1 MSELNKAY
9 LASLIYACI
18 IGFSFMFVKIALTAA
33 TPLDTLA
40 HRFSISFL
48 AILLF
53 FFIRK
58 IQLTIKFRDLLS
70 ILPLAL
76 FYPAL
81 FFSFQAFGLLYTS
94 SSEAGI
100 IQATV
105 PIFTLAFAAYFLKE
119 RSTLRQ
125 KLFTCLSVAGVIY
138 IFAMKGLA
146 VELTNS
152 KGILLILFST
162 LSAASYNVLAR
173 SLTKRYSLAILTYI
187 MSLLG
192 MLLFNGMAIIQHMFN
207 STLSQYF
214 TPFTDKN
221 FLIATIYLGLLSSLV
236 TSFLSNYALSKMEAS
251 KMSVFNNFAT
261 LVTIFAGVFYLGEN
275 LESFHLI
282 GGAIIIIGVIGAN
295 FGTTIKKKVQ

>member
-1 MSELNKAY
+1 MLQLNKAY
-9 LASLIYACI
+9 IAALLYAFI
-18 IGFSFMFVKIALTAA
+18 IGFSFMFVKIALTVA

-48 AILLF
+48 AIFIF
-53 FFIRK
+53 FLIKKIRFS
-58 IQLTIKFRDLLS
+58 IKFKDILA

-105 PIFTLAFAAYFLKE
+105 PIFTLALATYFLKE
-119 RSTLRQ
+119 HSTLWQ
-125 KLFTCLSVAGVIY
+125 QIFTCLSVAGVIY
-138 IFAMKGLA
+138 IFMMKGFSP
-146 VELTNS
+146 ELTNTR
-152 KGILLILFST
+152 GILLILLST
-162 LSAASYNVLAR
+162 LSAACYNVLAR
-173 SLTKRYSLAILTYI
+173 NLTQRYSLVILTYI

-192 MLLFNGMAIIQHMFN
+192 MLLFNGMAIVQHIN
-207 STLSQYF
+207 NHTLMYYF
-214 TPFTDKN
+214 TSFLNKD
-221 FLIATIYLGLLSSLV
+221 FLIATLYLGLFSSLG

-261 LVTIFAGVFYLGEN
+261 LVTILAGVFYLGEK
-275 LESFHLI
+275 LESYHFI
-282 GGAIIIIGVIGAN
+282 GGAVIVIGVIGAN
-295 FGTTIKKKVQ
+295 FRTKAKKKV